1 MVWLS
6 VVVPVRN
13 ESRGIA
19 QALAPL
25 QALRGELEVIV
36 VDGGSTDDTADQAM
50 PLADQLIA
58 SRPGRA
64 RQMNAGAAQAK
75 GEVLLFLH
83 ADTRLPTGFESLLRE
98 TLQIGAPSPTIPVIA
113 SVRPIFSPVIPA
125 QAGIHSDLPAA
136 PSPDQEQSV
145 LPDPTMDP
153 RLREDD
159 GGGERRGKRINTTPP
174 APLIIPANAGINVDL
189 ESTAQWGRFDV
200 RLSPSSP
207 TLKLVAWMMNQRSR
221 LTGICT
227 GDQAIFVRRDLF
239 ERLGGYADIPLMEDI
254 ELSSRLRKISRPACL
269 QTPLKT
275 SSRKWQKHGVWRT
288 IGLMWWIRLQYWA
301 GVSPDQLVRQY
312 YGDKSKPAQLPQT
325 TRPLLIFAK
334 APIPGTVKTRL
345 IPALGADGACCLYQ
359 QLLLHTL
366 HQTQDWPGPR
376 YLYCAPDTTHPL
388 FARLAS
394 EHHLQLR
401 QQHGDDLGSR
411 MAHALA
417 EHADGALLIGT
428 DCPQISTAVLR
439 EADQA
444 LQTHDTAIMPSED
457 GGYVMIGQRQPDP
470 AAFAGMSWSHSQVMA
485 DTRRRLEAA
494 GKSLWEGAT
503 LWDLDEPEDI
513 PRLAAISLPPL

>member
-1 MVWLS
+1 MRLS
-6 VVVPVRN
+6 VVLPVLNEAAGIVDALLPLQPVRDRV
-13 ESRGIA
+13 EII
-19 QALAPL
+19 L
-25 QALRGELEVIV
+25 
-36 VDGGSTDDTADQAM
+36 VDGGSRDNTCELAR
-50 PLADQLIA
+50 PLADQVLTSA
-58 SRPGRA
+58 PGRA
-64 RQMNAGAAQAK
+64 RQMNAGAAVAT
-75 GEVLLFLH
+75 GDILLFLH
-83 ADTRLPTGFESLLRE
+83 ADTRLPLGFDELIRE
-98 TLQIGAPSPTIPVIA
+98 ALGSAHA
-113 SVRPIFSPVIPA
+113 
-125 QAGIHSDLPAA
+125 
-136 PSPDQEQSV
+136 
-145 LPDPTMDP
+145 
-153 RLREDD
+153 
-159 GGGERRGKRINTTPP
+159 
-174 APLIIPANAGINVDL
+174 ANAGILVDL
-189 ESTAQWGRFDV
+189 ESEVQWGRFDV
-200 RLSPSSP
+200 QLSPSSP
-207 TLKLVAWMMNQRSR
+207 TLSLVSWMMNQRSR

-254 ELSSRLRKISRPACL
+254 ELSRRLLKLSRPACL
-269 QTPLKT
+269 QTPLTT
-275 SSRKWQKHGVWRT
+275 SSRKWQKHGVCRT

-301 GVSPDQLVRQY
+301 GVSPDRLVRQY
-312 YGDKSKPAQLPQT
+312 YGDKSEVAQLPRT

-401 QQHGDDLGSR
+401 QQHGDDLGAR

-417 EHADGALLIGT
+417 EHAEGALLIGT

-444 LQTHDTAIMPSED
+444 LQTHDTAIIPSED

-485 DTRRRLEAA
+485 DTRQRLEAA

>member
-1 MVWLS
+1 MRLS
-6 VVVPVRN
+6 VVLPVLNEAAGIVDALLPLQPVRDRV
-13 ESRGIA
+13 EI
-19 QALAPL
+19 
-25 QALRGELEVIV
+25 IV
-36 VDGGSTDDTADQAM
+36 VDGGSRDNTCELAR
-50 PLADQLIA
+50 PLADHVLV
-58 SRPGRA
+58 SEPGRA
-64 RQMNAGAAQAK
+64 RQMNVGAAVAS
-75 GEVLLFLH
+75 GEVLVFLH
-83 ADTRLPTGFESLLRE
+83 ADTQLPLGFEELIR
-98 TLQIGAPSPTIPVIA
+98 
-113 SVRPIFSPVIPA
+113 
-125 QAGIHSDLPAA
+125 QALGSAHA
-136 PSPDQEQSV
+136 
-145 LPDPTMDP
+145 
-153 RLREDD
+153 
-159 GGGERRGKRINTTPP
+159 
-174 APLIIPANAGINVDL
+174 ANAGILVDL
-189 ESTAQWGRFDV
+189 ESEVQWGRFDV

-207 TLKLVAWMMNQRSR
+207 TLSLVSWMMNQRSR

-239 ERLGGYADIPLMEDI
+239 ARLGGYADIPLMEDI
-254 ELSSRLRKISRPACL
+254 ELSRRLRKIARPACL
-269 QTPLKT
+269 RPALTT

-301 GVSPDQLVRQY
+301 GVSPAQLVRQY

-345 IPALGADGACCLYQ
+345 ISALGADGACCLYQ

-417 EHADGALLIGT
+417 EHAEGALLIGT

-444 LQTHDTAIMPSED
+444 LQTHDTAIIPSED

-503 LWDLDEPEDI
+503 LWDLDEPEDM

>member
-1 MVWLS
+1 MRLS
-6 VVVPVRN
+6 VVLPVLN
-13 ESRGIA
+13 EAAGIID
-19 QALAPL
+19 ALLPL
-25 QALRGELEVIV
+25 QSVRDRAEIIV
-36 VDGGSTDDTADQAM
+36 VDGGSRDNTCELAR
-50 PLADQLIA
+50 PLADHVLV
-58 SRPGRA
+58 SEPGRA
-64 RQMNAGAAQAK
+64 RQMNVGAAVAS
-75 GEVLLFLH
+75 GDVLVFLH
-83 ADTRLPTGFESLLRE
+83 ADTQLPLGFEELIR
-98 TLQIGAPSPTIPVIA
+98 
-113 SVRPIFSPVIPA
+113 
-125 QAGIHSDLPAA
+125 QALGSAHA
-136 PSPDQEQSV
+136 
-145 LPDPTMDP
+145 
-153 RLREDD
+153 
-159 GGGERRGKRINTTPP
+159 
-174 APLIIPANAGINVDL
+174 ANAGILVDL
-189 ESTAQWGRFDV
+189 ESEVQWGRFDV

-207 TLKLVAWMMNQRSR
+207 TLSLVSWMMNQRSR

-239 ERLGGYADIPLMEDI
+239 ARLGGYADIPLMEDI
-254 ELSSRLRKISRPACL
+254 ELSRRLRKIARPACL
-269 QTPLKT
+269 RPALTT

-301 GVSPDQLVRQY
+301 GVSPDRLVRQY
-312 YGDKSKPAQLPQT
+312 YGDKSEPAPQT

-411 MAHALA
+411 MAQALA
-417 EHADGALLIGT
+417 EHAEGALLIGT

-444 LQTHDTAIMPSED
+444 LQTHDTAIIPSED